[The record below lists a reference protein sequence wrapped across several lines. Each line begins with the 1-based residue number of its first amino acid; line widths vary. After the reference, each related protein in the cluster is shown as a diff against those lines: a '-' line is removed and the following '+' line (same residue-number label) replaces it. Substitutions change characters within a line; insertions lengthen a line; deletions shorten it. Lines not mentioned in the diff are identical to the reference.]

1 MYRGKVIRREGGL
14 AGKFTPLDGSARP
27 WHDTEKRA
35 ERREEAQICLNC
47 TKAKCTGTA
56 ACFRKMKKVGV
67 VEDD

>member
-56 ACFRKMKKVGV
+56 VCFGKAKKNGGISG
-67 VEDD
+67 D

>member
-47 TKAKCTGTA
+47 TKAKCTGTNV
-56 ACFRKMKKVGV
+56 CFGKAKKNGGISG
-67 VEDD
+67 D